1 MIQIPIKYILRSIIL
16 SSTLLCICFFAGK
29 NLFGND
35 IESNGNVTDYQ
46 VETLS
51 KEPVKLSSLLT
62 DDCNIVVFYS
72 NYTCKDCYK
81 SIAKSAETLK
91 ASNFK
96 INLLVLVRSPL
107 SNKTR
112 KEMYKEA
119 KTILGTD
126 KIYFDIH
133 SKEDEWPPNVYEEG
147 LFSLFPIKQTPALL
161 YIPNPGLKANFFSY
175 DRLIEKNYDL
185 RSLLEHSSSE
195 K

>member
-1 MIQIPIKYILRSIIL
+1 M
-16 SSTLLCICFFAGK
+16 
-29 NLFGND
+29 
-35 IESNGNVTDYQ
+35 
-46 VETLS
+46 
-51 KEPVKLSSLLT
+51 
-62 DDCNIVVFYS
+62 
-72 NYTCKDCYK
+72 
-81 SIAKSAETLK
+81 
-91 ASNFK
+91 
-96 INLLVLVRSPL
+96 VRSPL

-133 SKEDEWPPNVYEEG
+133 SKEDEWPPNAYEEG
-147 LFSLFPIKQTPALL
+147 IFSLFPIKQTPALL
-161 YIPNPGLKANFFSY
+161 YIPNHSFKASFFSY